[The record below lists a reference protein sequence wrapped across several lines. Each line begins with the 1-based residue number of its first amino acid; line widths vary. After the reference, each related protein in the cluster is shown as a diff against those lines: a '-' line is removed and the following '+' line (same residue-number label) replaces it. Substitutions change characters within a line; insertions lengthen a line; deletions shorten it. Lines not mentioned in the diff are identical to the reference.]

1 MREYD
6 VTLSLSGTPERLQT
20 EFVSNPPLA
29 EMEVLALLTG
39 GRSPGSLQS
48 GGSED
53 VLEGGA
59 AESFLYGQATSLIA
73 GRFNRLFGLDQ
84 FRIDPL
90 TSSSGAL
97 SSARVTVGEQLSR
110 DLFVTYS
117 YDPSQT
123 DEQILELEWR
133 LSRSLVLVLTQNG
146 DGTYAVDARWEK
158 AL

>member
-1 MREYD
+1 M
-6 VTLSLSGTPERLQT
+6 
-20 EFVSNPPLA
+20 
-29 EMEVLALLTG
+29 LALLTG
-39 GRSPGSLQS
+39 GSSTESRESDGSDA
-48 GGSED
+48 G
-53 VLEGGA
+53 LEGAA

-97 SSARVTVGEQLSR
+97 SSARVTVGKQLSR
-110 DLFVTYS
+110 DLSVTYS

-123 DEQILELEWR
+123 EEQILELEWR
-133 LSRSLVLVLTQNG
+133 LSRSLLLVLTQNG